1 MKVLDLFSGCGG
13 LSLGFEA
20 AGFSVVDAVDL
31 DATAI
36 ETFELNHNNTQTH
49 CLDVATFLENYNRQ
63 VDVVIG
69 GPPCQGF
76 SSINPSRKL
85 SDPRNSGIDYFLR
98 AVDQIRPRFFVMEN
112 VTGLLSL
119 GKGQAFNSLTNE
131 IQKLGYQF
139 DFKVLQAAH
148 YGVPQSRWRLIIL
161 GAKSELRKPTF
172 PIPTHSAKIT
182 PNFSGGYS
190 NCFRTE
196 KNDLFL
202 SVPTTVWDAISD
214 LPPVKNGESYD
225 GQHSNLPQS
234 EYQNSLRCELAQ
246 LKNHASNS
254 LGYLQMQRV
263 EAIRNEG
270 ENWKVLPL
278 DLMPDNLKRMHAKY
292 GDGLGCNQ
300 RFGRLR
306 KDGLFSTILTSPH
319 LYWGAFIHPVQ
330 DRVISVR
337 EAARAQSFPD
347 KFEFKGSIGKQY
359 TQVGNAVPPILA
371 RKIAECIRE

>member
-148 YGVPQSRWRLIIL
+148 YGVPQSRWRLFQFQH
-161 GAKSELRKPTF
+161 T
-172 PIPTHSAKIT
+172 
-182 PNFSGGYS
+182 
-190 NCFRTE
+190 
-196 KNDLFL
+196 
-202 SVPTTVWDAISD
+202 
-214 LPPVKNGESYD
+214 LPK
-225 GQHSNLPQS
+225 
-234 EYQNSLRCELAQ
+234 
-246 LKNHASNS
+246 
-254 LGYLQMQRV
+254 
-263 EAIRNEG
+263 
-270 ENWKVLPL
+270 
-278 DLMPDNLKRMHAKY
+278 
-292 GDGLGCNQ
+292 
-300 RFGRLR
+300 
-306 KDGLFSTILTSPH
+306 
-319 LYWGAFIHPVQ
+319 
-330 DRVISVR
+330 
-337 EAARAQSFPD
+337 
-347 KFEFKGSIGKQY
+347 
-359 TQVGNAVPPILA
+359 
-371 RKIAECIRE
+371 